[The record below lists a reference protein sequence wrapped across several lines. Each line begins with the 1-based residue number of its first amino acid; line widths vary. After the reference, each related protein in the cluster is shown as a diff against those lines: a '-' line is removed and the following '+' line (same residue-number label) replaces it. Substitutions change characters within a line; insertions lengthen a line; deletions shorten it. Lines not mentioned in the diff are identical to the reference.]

1 MGKTKKKF
9 YNPYPFVIRVLNDL
23 GKAQILA
30 PQAHCK
36 IFQDALS
43 KVAITLLPKAKKREY
58 RDGLGLELMELT
70 KARLISIAW
79 TVLVDK
85 NEEELNKM
93 IKADIVSLIEQKTGE
108 EEKIEEVESRQDI
121 DLLDEDSEKTD
132 ETELEDISDK
142 EETEEEET
150 EEEEEEE

>member
-9 YNPYPFVIRVLNDL
+9 YNPYPFVVRVLNDL

-79 TVLVDK
+79 TVLVK
-85 NEEELNKM
+85 ESKESLEKQTKKY
-93 IKADIVSLIEQKTGE
+93 IIALIEQKTGE
-108 EEKIEEVESRQDI
+108 EEKTEEVESRQDI
-121 DLLDEDSEKTD
+121 DVLDEEIMEADI
-132 ETELEDISDK
+132 ETEPEDIFD
-142 EETEEEET
+142 EEDIEKT